1 MDEPHVHL
9 FARRSAETRGLLG
22 PVALAAGAAGLLVWL
37 ISLDADALG
46 VVGRVVG
53 LCGMLIALSAAIGS
67 SVGLL
72 SRAVRAFALRG
83 LVTSAAGIL
92 VPAAVAFLVLSFVW
106 R

>member
-1 MDEPHVHL
+1 MDEPRVHL
-9 FARRSAETRGLLG
+9 FARRSAEAGGLLG
-22 PVALAAGAAGLLVWL
+22 SVALAAGAGGLLVWL
-37 ISLDADALG
+37 IALDADALG
-46 VVGRVVG
+46 LVGRLVG
-53 LCGMLIALSAAIGS
+53 LGGMLVALSAAIGS

-72 SRAVRAFALRG
+72 ARAVKAFALRG